1 VTRVTGVLARAVAA
15 ALVVA
20 SLAVLGGAPVAPG
33 GGPAVLAACATVPSL
48 KAAVAE
54 GDVVFVGTV
63 LHLDN
68 QDRWATVRVEERWS
82 GARDLPETV
91 VVHGGPDPGTAT
103 GQDRT
108 YLKDRYLFDATGG
121 PEVLQDDAC
130 SATTRWTDDLA
141 ASRPAGVTPD
151 PDVVND
157 VRVSEFEL
165 DTFLPIVA
173 LAGALVV
180 AVVAYLGVLRGRQ
193 RPPDWRR

>member
-130 SATTRWTDDLA
+130 SATTR
-141 ASRPAGVTPD
+141 
-151 PDVVND
+151 
-157 VRVSEFEL
+157 SEFEL